1 MKINDVKRNDRIMKS
16 LFGNYRHNS
25 TQKYTGCIK
34 LPSIYSQFSVAI
46 TNAWG
51 EPTYT
56 AESFIL
62 TQRLRGSNSW

>member
-46 TNAWG
+46 TK
-51 EPTYT
+51 
-56 AESFIL
+56 S
-62 TQRLRGSNSW
+62 LRVCKL